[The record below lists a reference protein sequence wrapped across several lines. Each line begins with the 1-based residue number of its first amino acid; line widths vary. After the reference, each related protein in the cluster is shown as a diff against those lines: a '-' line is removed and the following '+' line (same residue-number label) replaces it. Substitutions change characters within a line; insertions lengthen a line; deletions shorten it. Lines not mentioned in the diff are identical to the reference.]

1 MKTMF
6 SICAIT
12 LALLASAVQASPT
25 TDQSQPLSIEGPLG
39 RVGPTEV
46 SYGPRVY
53 DIWCNPK
60 GDDCYFTTTTGGRK
74 LSRER
79 LRAHIQMADDV
90 TNCALEFC
98 YNAERLVIGL
108 NPEYPLWAKSN
119 K

>member
-1 MKTMF
+1 MKVMF

-12 LALLASAVQASPT
+12 LGLLSSAVQASPV
-25 TDQSQPLSIEGPLG
+25 SNEAQPLSIEGPLG
-39 RVGPTEV
+39 RVGPSE
-46 SYGPRVY
+46 SYSGRVY

-74 LSRER
+74 LSRAR
-79 LRAHIQMADDV
+79 LRAHIPMADYL

-98 YNAERLVIGL
+98 YNDANHVIGL
-108 NPEYPLWAKSN
+108 NPEYPLWAKT